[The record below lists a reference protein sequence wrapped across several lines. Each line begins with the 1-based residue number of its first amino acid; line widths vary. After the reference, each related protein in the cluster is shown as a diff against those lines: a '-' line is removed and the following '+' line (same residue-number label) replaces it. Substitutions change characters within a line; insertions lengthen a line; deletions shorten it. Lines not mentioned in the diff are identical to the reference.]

1 MRVRLSVCIPAYNRP
16 EQLRALLDSIVDQ
29 EFRDFEIVI
38 CEDDSPCRI
47 QIRNVVKSYQ
57 AQYPGLIQY
66 HENKSNLG
74 YDGNIRE
81 LFIKATGEY
90 CIFMGN
96 DDLLAEGALEA
107 VAAALHRYR
116 RIGVIMRSYATFDKT
131 PRNLI
136 EIHRYFESERYFPA
150 GPDTV
155 ATFFRRMV
163 VLSGLVIHRECAL
176 KYCKPIFEGTLLYQ
190 LYLTANVLLDMDG
203 LFIPD
208 VLALY
213 RLGASPDFGNSLAER
228 GKFTPGKQTPESSV
242 SFVRGFLEIARH
254 VDKIRSVKIYERVLH
269 DMGNYAYPILAIQ
282 ARQQPFAKFLR
293 YIYKLEIMGFWRSM
307 LFQGYSLCLLTFGP
321 NRMDKLIGWIKKK
334 VGYTPMIGKVFRG
347 ITRLGN

>member
-1 MRVRLSVCIPAYNRP
+1 MNARISVCIPAYNRP
-16 EQLRALLDSIVDQ
+16 EQLRSLLDSIVSQKSSDY
-29 EFRDFEIVI
+29 DIVI

-47 QIRNVVKSYQ
+47 QIHNVVKSYQ
-57 AQYPGLIQY
+57 AEYPELIQY
-66 HENKSNLG
+66 HENKFNLG

-81 LFIKATGEY
+81 LFTKATGEY
-90 CIFMGN
+90 CMFMGN

-107 VAAALHRYR
+107 VAAALNRYR
-116 RIGVIMRSYATFDKT
+116 HIGVIMRSYATFDKA
-131 PRNLI
+131 PRNI
-136 EIHRYFESERYFPA
+136 IQIHRYFESERYFPA

-163 VLSGLVIHRECAL
+163 VLSGLVIHRNCAL

-203 LFIPD
+203 IFVPD

-213 RLGASPDFGNSLAER
+213 RLGASPDFGKSLAER
-228 GKFTPGKQTPESSV
+228 EKFTPGKQTPESSV

-254 VDKIRSVKIYERVLH
+254 VDKIRCVKIYKRVLY

-293 YIYKLEIMGFWRSM
+293 YIYNLEKIGFWRSVS
-307 LFQGYSLCLLTFGP
+307 FQAYFLCLLALGP
-321 NRMDKLIGWIKKK
+321 NRMDKLIGWIKKRF
-334 VGYTPMIGKVFRG
+334 GYTPMIGKVFRG
-347 ITRLGN
+347 INRLGN